1 MKLAIT
7 THYMMEAYGDE
18 DGIRRLADIGFDGLD
33 FGLFRYPLDGPLF
46 AGSEAALE
54 DYFGGLKAVADRAG
68 IVVNQVHSQMPSYW
82 TGDAG
87 KTAFTWKALQKAI
100 LAAGCLGSPYIVIHP
115 AIPAGCRYSQGRAE
129 ARALN
134 LEFYGSLTPLL
145 EQHRVRM
152 GIENMFSFDPERQ
165 RICPTVC
172 AEAEEMIDYIDA
184 LGPQYVACLDVGHSV
199 LSGSGP
205 ADMARKLGP
214 RLELMHAHENNGL
227 DDCHMAPMIGFNR
240 KTHSSAIDWAEF
252 AAALKAVGY
261 RGMFSLEPDSFF
273 AGYGPRLAHEAAV
286 FLYAV
291 ARQLVRD
298 YGV

>member
-1 MKLAIT
+1 MSYTDSKDSAPYEAWRDSFRLKVPSKFNFAYDVLGAIAADRPGAT
-7 THYMMEAYGDE
+7 ALVTCDDQGASKSYTFGEIEQASNRAASFFLRCGLRKGDAVLLLLRRRPEFWFALLGLHKIGAVAVPGTHLLTAKD
-18 DGIRRLADIGFDGLD
+18 IAFRVKAADI
-33 FGLFRYPLDGPLF
+33 RMIV
-46 AGSEAALE
+46 
-54 DYFGGLKAVADRAG
+54 AVD
-68 IVVNQVHSQMPSYW
+68 
-82 TGDAG
+82 
-87 KTAFTWKALQKAI
+87 
-100 LAAGCLGSPYIVIHP
+100 SPFLRNHI
-115 AIPAGCRYSQGRAE
+115 S
-129 ARALN
+129 
-134 LEFYGSLTPLL
+134 
-145 EQHRVRM
+145 
-152 GIENMFSFDPERQ
+152 
-165 RICPTVC
+165 
-172 AEAEEMIDYIDA
+172 EAEEMIDYIDA